1 MQDILVCTNVV
12 LVHCEFHLF
21 QCFPVS
27 TNTKK
32 TFGATKQQYYHK
44 IISLSVVEG
53 NKIGEPCKEYGRG
66 IICCTTSAPIKF
78 YLIAPWFL
86 VDERNE

>member
-1 MQDILVCTNVV
+1 MWFSCIVNFVYFSASNCT
-12 LVHCEFHLF
+12 
-21 QCFPVS
+21 QIQ
-27 TNTKK
+27 K
-32 TFGATKQQYYHK
+32 TLGATKLQYYHK
-44 IISLSVVEG
+44 IIRLSVVEE